1 MLVRSRTW
9 TEVTLVSSWGE
20 RGDDEEVGEDGSEN
34 DGDRNEEDGDD
45 DDDDEDV
52 DHTSYMSRRPCKFFL
67 ASVNF

>member
-52 DHTSYMSRRPCKFFL
+52 DHTSYMSRTPRT
-67 ASVNF
+67 ASV